1 MLEVLYDNVEENISS
16 SLINLCHYIAEYYE
30 DEFVSAAED
39 SGLTYS
45 DSMSTIETASMMNDV
60 GINISQLH
68 ILLRIRRQKIGAN
81 FFKPESKI
89 IDLCGKMIVSQFGE
103 CNYLHELDS
112 KPELLL
118 YWVRDSTTL
127 FKE

>member
-1 MLEVLYDNVEENISS
+1 
-16 SLINLCHYIAEYYE
+16 
-30 DEFVSAAED
+30 
-39 SGLTYS
+39 
-45 DSMSTIETASMMNDV
+45 MSIIETTSMMNDV

-89 IDLCGKMIVSQFGE
+89 IDLCGEMIVSQFGE

-112 KPELLL
+112 KPELILHC
-118 YWVRDSTTL
+118 VRDSTAIFKKEITL
-127 FKE
+127 LINSKQLKVNEISRIDVIAGGDHCQGVFRISMKYCLL